1 MNVDDELFHDEY
13 KPLVVPAHFSANDS
27 MRNQVIYALSSLGA
41 GTAAEVGTRLYELDD
56 QTPEAELQQT
66 ADEVLTGLFDKGL
79 LKGSENEQG
88 QLVYNL
94 SKITETNTGEPT
106 DADQR

>member
-1 MNVDDELFHDEY
+1 MNIDDELFHDEY

-27 MRNQVIYALSSLGA
+27 MRNQVIYALSTLGA

-56 QTPEAELQQT
+56 QTPKAELQKT
-66 ADEVLTGLFDKGL
+66 THEILSSLFDKGL
-79 LKGSENEQG
+79 LKGSKNEQG
-88 QLVYNL
+88 QMEYNL